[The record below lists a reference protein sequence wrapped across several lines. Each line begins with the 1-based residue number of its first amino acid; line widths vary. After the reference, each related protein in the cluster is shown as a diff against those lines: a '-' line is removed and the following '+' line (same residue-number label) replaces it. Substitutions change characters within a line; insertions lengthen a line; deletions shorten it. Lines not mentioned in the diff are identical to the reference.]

1 MCFKRGCHTAV
12 IDWGGCQKICISQQD
27 PVKRGGG
34 GEMGKPPWTEQSPQ
48 RIFFSL
54 MEVGLTVAAK
64 RTASRTVSHERGVG
78 LYRITLQQHA
88 HWFREEKTAQSAPGR
103 GGGEGAAEGWTAWR
117 DPGEEAC
124 MGREKKKK
132 KKKKR
137 GSSTEHV
144 ERGDAVKY
152 GAWTN
157 VIIR

>member
-12 IDWGGCQKICISQQD
+12 IDWGRCQKICISQQD

-34 GEMGKPPWTEQSPQ
+34 VREMGKPPWTEQSPQ

-103 GGGEGAAEGWTAWR
+103 GGGGGCRGVDGVERSRRGSVHGKGRKKRRKKKEGAPQSMWR
-117 DPGEEAC
+117 EE
-124 MGREKKKK
+124 MRWN
-132 KKKKR
+132 
-137 GSSTEHV
+137 TEP
-144 ERGDAVKY
+144 EQM
-152 GAWTN
+152 W
-157 VIIR
+157 